1 MASPEEIILEQRTRA
16 LNLREDSLNRQ
27 AEQQSLTEKRLNTH
41 QKEVAEKER
50 SNRLKAQ
57 ELTLREQKLQ
67 EDQQL
72 LEQESLSLANRQV
85 ELASRQKKSQL
96 FFLPV
101 LLCVCIAGG
110 YLAYDYVNQ
119 QKLHY
124 ALISQASKN
133 IDKLANLLNIT
144 QDQVIDKSN
153 DLLSK
158 KLELDKTKQMLLE
171 LKITS
176 DRLYEEINKF
186 ESSPLTA
193 SGEKTTLSLSA
204 ETLAA
209 QLASLRTQLE
219 DNYLTIDINEAYI
232 DHQENDLNLFK
243 AALADHQKKLA
254 QKEGSIQEQQVKQ
267 ALLEELLQSSK
278 TQNQQL
284 SKQLD
289 ALNNSL
295 KELQRELKE
304 TLKENRSLIK
314 ENTALQ
320 TQIKS

>member
-1 MASPEEIILEQRTRA
+1 MALPEEIILEQRTRA

-27 AEQQSLTEKRLNTH
+27 AEQQTLTEKRLNTH

-57 ELTLREQKLQ
+57 ELTLREQKLL

-96 FFLPV
+96 FFLP
-101 LLCVCIAGG
+101 LLLSVCIAGG
-110 YLAYDYVNQ
+110 YLAYDYVSQ

-171 LKITS
+171 LKTTS

-186 ESSPLTA
+186 ESNPLTA
-193 SGEKTTLSLSA
+193 SGEKTTLSVSA

-232 DHQENDLNLFK
+232 DHQENDLNIFK
-243 AALADHQKKLA
+243 TALAAHQKKLA

-314 ENTALQ
+314 ENAALQ